1 MSGLT
6 EPDLPSLEPGDSRQ
20 ESLGKRLL
28 VLAVIASFAASTCC
42 VLPLLLVLVGITG
55 AWMTSLTSLEPVTP
69 IFTAIALAALAWAGY
84 LIFRPATECVTEGEA
99 CARTKPITK
108 RIFIVCALFVALPLL
123 FQLVAPY
130 FY

>member
-1 MSGLT
+1 MS
-6 EPDLPSLEPGDSRQ
+6 SLEPGDSRP

-69 IFTAIALAALAWAGY
+69 IFTAIALGALAWAGY
-84 LIFRPATECVTEGEA
+84 LIFRPATECATEDGEA
-99 CARTKPITK
+99 CARTKPVTK